1 MKLLDTPVSIQQIGT
16 ITDTSSFKMKSSR
29 KAFQILSDLYSDKPL
44 AIVRELGC
52 NASDAMTAAGKQGQP
67 FHIHLPNALE
77 PWITIQD
84 FGTGI
89 SHQNIY
95 DIYSTYFEST
105 KTNTNEQI
113 GCLGLGSKSPFCYTD
128 NFSVTSIHDGV
139 KRIYNAYFAQDG
151 NPTIALMGQ
160 ENTSE
165 GNGVAI
171 QIPVKEKDF
180 FTFTASVVKAF
191 RFFDVK
197 PTISGGKIEWK
208 EENPTFKGDD
218 WMFLDSSNAWEAF
231 AIMGGVTYPIDH
243 YKVDDKYNNIVRK
256 GVVLKFKMGELD
268 FAPSR
273 EHLSYDDA
281 TIKAINDKLEK
292 VLTEIKHK
300 AKEQIESK
308 DNILDSINA
317 LLSYNERFSYYGSS
331 NFEIKKVMFKGHDI
345 TEPYK
350 FVKDVLKVSVQSFSR
365 YSYRKQVNTS
375 TTFNFDKRYA
385 WYYDDGGCKNP
396 VARIKMLVRDT
407 QDIYAILFTPEQK
420 QDMLDAGFPDNF
432 LPASSLPSPTTKKKV
447 QNGTIV
453 VKAKEDI
460 TCYNIGQTYNVSWEQ
475 ITIEPTETNL
485 PKYYILKGKNWELD
499 VKLNHLRKITDKDR
513 LRTYCKAF
521 NISMNDIVLANEK
534 EAKKLKA
541 RGVKEFVESF
551 NKDHD
556 LSWIDK
562 DEIDILTSYTTSRLK
577 EITDRQEFSD
587 LASDNPIK
595 IMIDKLVALK
605 AKYEKVSNILGY
617 MDESKISLN
626 SHKMDDKV
634 LDFLLSTLLGEWG
647 EDQINYLLLAKKLEK

>member
-1 MKLLDTPVSIQQIGT
+1 MKLLDTPNQIEQIGN
-16 ITDTSSFKMKSSR
+16 ITGTSSFKMKSSR

-52 NASDAMTAAGKQGQP
+52 NANDSMVASGKVGQP
-67 FHIHLPNALE
+67 FHIHLPNSLE

-151 NPTIALMGQ
+151 NPTIALMSQ
-160 ENTSE
+160 DNTDE
-165 GNGVAI
+165 QNGVAV

-180 FTFTASVVKAF
+180 STFTASVVKAF

-197 PTISGGKIEWK
+197 PTISGGAIMWK
-208 EENPTFKGDD
+208 DEKPTFSGDD
-218 WMFLDSSNAWEAF
+218 WMFLDSSNQWEAF

-243 YKVDDKYNNIVRK
+243 YKVADKYNNIVRK
-256 GVVLKFKMGELD
+256 GVVLKFQMGELD

-292 VLTEIKHK
+292 VLTEIKTK
-300 AKEQIESK
+300 AKEQIENK
-308 DNILDSINA
+308 DNILDSIHA
-317 LLSYNERFSYYGSS
+317 LLSYTERFSYYGSS
-331 NFEIKKVMFKGHDI
+331 NFELKNVQFKGNDI

-350 FVKDVLKVSVQSFSR
+350 FVKDILKTPVQSFTR
-365 YSYRKQVNTS
+365 YSYRKQVSTS
-375 TTFNFDKRYA
+375 NSFNFDKKFS
-385 WYYDDGGCKNP
+385 WYYDDGCKNP
-396 VARIKMLVRDT
+396 IARIKLLVRETNDT
-407 QDIYAILFTPEQK
+407 YAIFFTQEQK
-420 QDMLDAGFPDNF
+420 QSLLDAGFPDTF
-432 LPASSLPSPTTKKKV
+432 LPASSLPSPTAKRKLSG
-447 QNGTIV
+447 GTLV

-460 TCYNIGQTYNVSWEQ
+460 TCYQIGQTYNVSWEQ
-475 ITIEPTETNL
+475 RTIEPTDTNL
-485 PKYYILKGKNWELD
+485 PKYYILKGKNWELN
-499 VKLNHLRKITDKDR
+499 VKLNSLRIIQDKDR
-513 LRTYCKAF
+513 LRTYCQAF
-521 NISMNDIVLANEK
+521 SININDVVLANDK

-541 RGVKEFVESF
+541 RGVKDFVEEF

-562 DEIDILTSYTTSRLK
+562 SEVDILQSYSTGKLQ
-577 EITDRQEFSD
+577 EITNRQEFSD
-587 LASDNPIK
+587 LANDNPIK
-595 IMIDKLVALK
+595 QMLVKLQSFKQKYSKIMNILAYMDDRDSN
-605 AKYEKVSNILGY
+605 KVS
-617 MDESKISLN
+617 
-626 SHKMDDKV
+626 KMEDNV

-647 EDQINYLLLAKKLEK
+647 DDQKMYLLLAKKLEK